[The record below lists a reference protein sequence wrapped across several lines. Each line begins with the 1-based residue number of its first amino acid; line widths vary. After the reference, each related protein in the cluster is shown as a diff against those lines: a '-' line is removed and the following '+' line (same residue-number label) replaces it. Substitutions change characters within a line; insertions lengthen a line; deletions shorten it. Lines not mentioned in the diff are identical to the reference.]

1 MSFCCRIAGSISSP
15 NEDRLLKHLFD
26 PQYQTNNVMTTP
38 VNSSGETVNVT
49 LNIQLRKLLD
59 VVK

>member
-1 MSFCCRIAGSISSP
+1 VVELATTKLFCRITGSISSP

-38 VNSSGETVNVT
+38 VNSSS
-49 LNIQLRKLLD
+49 
-59 VVK
+59 